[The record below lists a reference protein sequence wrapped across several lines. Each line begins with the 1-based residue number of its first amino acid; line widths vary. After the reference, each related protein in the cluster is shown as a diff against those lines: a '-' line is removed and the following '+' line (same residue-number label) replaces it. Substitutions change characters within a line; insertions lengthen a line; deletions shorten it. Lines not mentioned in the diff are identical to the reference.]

1 MSYRSTLVL
10 IPALSFVL
18 SVSAM
23 ADLTMTNGADINMNG
38 STGSTIIFPDGTVLS
53 TASGTGADGADGAT
67 GPAGP
72 QGPAGT
78 DGADGSDGAAGADG
92 TDGSDAA
99 VPAGHGGTGNT
110 VSGPDSFVGGGYGNT
125 ASNYYAT
132 VAGGYANTA
141 DENSATVGGGFNNTA
156 SEWYSTIGGGDAN
169 TADGDSATVAGGSS
183 NTASGS
189 RSTVGGGD
197 VNTASGEASFAAGRL
212 ADASHD
218 NSFVWGDAGGGGSA
232 ADNTFNVHA
241 SGGIYLNGVSQH
253 ASDRNKKEA
262 FEELDPVAVL
272 SKVAELPI
280 TSWRFKTEDESV
292 RHIGPMAQDFME
304 TFGYGTDDRYIAA
317 VDVDGIALAAIQ
329 GLNKKLEERDQV
341 IATHS
346 KKLEERD
353 QVIAAQDKKLS
364 DLEGRLAA
372 IETALAR

>member
-1 MSYRSTLVL
+1 M
-10 IPALSFVL
+10 
-18 SVSAM
+18 
-23 ADLTMTNGADINMNG
+23 DN
-38 STGSTIIFPDGTVLS
+38 
-53 TASGTGADGADGAT
+53 TASGD
-67 GPAGP
+67 
-72 QGPAGT
+72 
-78 DGADGSDGAAGADG
+78 
-92 TDGSDAA
+92 
-99 VPAGHGGTGNT
+99 
-110 VSGPDSFVGGGYGNT
+110 
-125 ASNYYAT
+125 
-132 VAGGYANTA
+132 
-141 DENSATVGGGFNNTA
+141 SATVGGG
-156 SEWYSTIGGGDAN
+156 WYNI
-169 TADGDSATVAGGSS
+169 
-183 NTASGS
+183 ASGN
-189 RSTVGGGD
+189 V
-197 VNTASGEASFAAGRL
+197 SFAAGNM
-212 ADASHD
+212 ANASHD
-218 NSFVWGDAGGGGSA
+218 HSFVWGDAGGGGSA

-341 IATHS
+341 IA
-346 KKLEERD
+346 
-353 QVIAAQDKKLS
+353 AQDKKLS

>member
-1 MSYRSTLVL
+1 L
-10 IPALSFVL
+10 
-18 SVSAM
+18 
-23 ADLTMTNGADINMNG
+23 DN
-38 STGSTIIFPDGTVLS
+38 
-53 TASGTGADGADGAT
+53 TASGD
-67 GPAGP
+67 
-72 QGPAGT
+72 
-78 DGADGSDGAAGADG
+78 
-92 TDGSDAA
+92 
-99 VPAGHGGTGNT
+99 
-110 VSGPDSFVGGGYGNT
+110 
-125 ASNYYAT
+125 
-132 VAGGYANTA
+132 
-141 DENSATVGGGFNNTA
+141 SATVGGG
-156 SEWYSTIGGGDAN
+156 WY
-169 TADGDSATVAGGSS
+169 
-183 NTASGS
+183 NTASGYYA
-189 RSTVGGGD
+189 TVGGGWY
-197 VNTASGEASFAAGRL
+197 NIASGNVSFAAGNM

>member
-23 ADLTMTNGADINMNG
+23 ADINMTNGADINMNG

-110 VSGPDSFVGGGYGNT
+110 VSGADSFVGGGGGNT
-125 ASNYYAT
+125 AS
-132 VAGGYANTA
+132 
-141 DENSATVGGGFNNTA
+141 DDFATVGGGHNNTA
-156 SEWYSTIGGGDAN
+156 SGY
-169 TADGDSATVAGGSS
+169 
-183 NTASGS
+183 
-189 RSTVGGGD
+189 
-197 VNTASGEASFAAGRL
+197 ASFAAGFINTASGNASFAAGSL
-212 ADASHD
+212 ANASHD
-218 NSFVWGDAGGGGSA
+218 YSFVWGDAGGGGSA

-341 IATHS
+341 IA
-346 KKLEERD
+346 
-353 QVIAAQDKKLS
+353 AQDKKLS